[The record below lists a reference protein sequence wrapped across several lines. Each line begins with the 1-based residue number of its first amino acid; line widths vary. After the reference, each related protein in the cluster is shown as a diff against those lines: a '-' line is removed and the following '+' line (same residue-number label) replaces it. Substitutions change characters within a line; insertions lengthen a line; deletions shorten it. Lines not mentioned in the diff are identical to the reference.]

1 MRPGRRIQHPISAFM
16 KTNILR
22 CVRRYRGEYHAGKRF
37 ARRIHIYTPI
47 RALIRE
53 LRAKIQN
60 RHQRFGPAWKA
71 TRIALY
77 AGAMQA
83 HRAERLLCR
92 QFRL

>member
-1 MRPGRRIQHPISAFM
+1 M
-16 KTNILR
+16 KTNLLR
-22 CVRRYRGEYHAGKRF
+22 CVRSHRSEYHAGKWF
-37 ARRIHIYTPI
+37 AGRIHIYTPT
-47 RALIRE
+47 RALIRL

-60 RHQRFGPAWKA
+60 RHQRFGPACKA

-77 AGAMQA
+77 AGAMQT

>member
-1 MRPGRRIQHPISAFM
+1 
-16 KTNILR
+16 
-22 CVRRYRGEYHAGKRF
+22 
-37 ARRIHIYTPI
+37 
-47 RALIRE
+47 LIRL

-60 RHQRFGPAWKA
+60 RHQRFGTACKA

>member
-1 MRPGRRIQHPISAFM
+1 
-16 KTNILR
+16 
-22 CVRRYRGEYHAGKRF
+22 
-37 ARRIHIYTPI
+37 
-47 RALIRE
+47 LIRE